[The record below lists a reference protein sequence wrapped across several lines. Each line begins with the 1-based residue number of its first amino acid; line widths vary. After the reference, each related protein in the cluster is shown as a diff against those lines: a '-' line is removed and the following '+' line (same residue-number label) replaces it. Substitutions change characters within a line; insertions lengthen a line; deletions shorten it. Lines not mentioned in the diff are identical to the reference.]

1 MESVSSLANQS
12 EAVARRWSA
21 EGQITDIPRATYGDA
36 IGNNDFSSR
45 WIEDASYLRMKNVTL
60 SYSFD
65 KPIWNFFRSGTV
77 YVTGENLWTK
87 TKYLGL
93 DPEFAYSSSNCA
105 TQGFDYAKVMQP
117 KSIKLGINL
126 KF

>member
-1 MESVSSLANQS
+1 M
-12 EAVARRWSA
+12 
-21 EGQITDIPRATYGDA
+21 EGQVTNIPRATYGDP

-45 WIEDASYLRMKNVTL
+45 WIEDASFLRMRNITL

-65 KPIWNFFRSGTV
+65 KPIWNFFRSGII
-77 YVTGENLWTK
+77 YVTGENLWTG

-93 DPEFAYSSSNCA
+93 DPEFVYSANNSA

-117 KSIKLGINL
+117 KSVKLGINL